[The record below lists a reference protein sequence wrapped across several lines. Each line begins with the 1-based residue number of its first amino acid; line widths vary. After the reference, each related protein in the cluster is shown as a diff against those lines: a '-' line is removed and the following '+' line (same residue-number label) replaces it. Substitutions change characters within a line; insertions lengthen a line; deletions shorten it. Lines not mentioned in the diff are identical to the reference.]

1 MYNGNTRRVAII
13 GGART
18 PFCRAHTG
26 FANLSNQDMMTA
38 ALKGLVERYA
48 LADETVDDA
57 TMGAVIKHSR
67 DWNLAREA
75 VLGSGLAPQ
84 TPAFDLTRACGTSL
98 EAVILMAHKIALG
111 QIEVGIGGGVDS
123 ISDAPVVYPES
134 YRKLLMRSYRGRSFM
149 QKFKPW
155 LGLRPKHFKPEF
167 PGVVEP
173 RTGLSMGESCEL
185 MAQEWKI
192 GREEQ
197 DALAL
202 LSHQRAAKAWE
213 EGFYDEL
220 VVPLAGTDRDNNV
233 RGDTSLE
240 KMARL
245 KPVFDKT
252 GKGTMTAANST
263 PLTDGASAVLV
274 ASEDWARARG
284 LPVQAYISWA
294 QVAAVDF
301 VGGEGLL
308 MAPTYAVSKM
318 LSQAKLALQDFD
330 FYEIHEAFAAQVL
343 CTLRAWE
350 SEKFC
355 REKLGRDEPLGSVDR
370 SKLNVKGGSVAI
382 GHPFAATGARNVA
395 TLARLLS
402 QKGSG
407 RGLISVCTGGGMGV
421 TAILEAA

>member
-1 MYNGNTRRVAII
+1 MYNGKTRRVAIV
-13 GGART
+13 GGMRT

-26 FANLSNQDMMTA
+26 FAELSNQDMMTA
-38 ALKGLVERYA
+38 ALSGLVDRFSLRGEKI
-48 LADETVDDA
+48 DDA
-57 TMGAVIKHSR
+57 TMGAVIRHSR
-67 DWNLAREA
+67 DWNLARES
-75 VLGSGLAPQ
+75 VLGSGLAPE

-111 QIEVGIGGGVDS
+111 QIDVGIGGGVDS

-134 YRKLLMRSYRGRSFM
+134 YRKLLMRSYRGRSFT
-149 QKFKPW
+149 QRLKPW
-155 LGLRPKHFKPEF
+155 LGLRPSHFKPEF

-197 DALAL
+197 DALAF
-202 LSHQRAAKAWE
+202 LSHQNAAAAWDA
-213 EGFYDEL
+213 GFYQDM
-220 VVPLAGTDRDNNV
+220 VTPFAGVTSDNNI
-233 RGDTSLE
+233 RPSTTLE
-240 KMARL
+240 KMASL
-245 KPVFDKT
+245 KPVFEKSP
-252 GKGTMTAANST
+252 KGTLTAANST

-274 ASEDWARARG
+274 ASEDWARARD
-284 LPVQAYISWA
+284 LPIQAYISWA

-308 MAPTYAVSKM
+308 MAPTYAVSRM
-318 LSQAKLALQDFD
+318 LSQAGLGLQDFD

-350 SEKFC
+350 SDDFC
-355 REKLGRDEPLGSVDR
+355 RQRLGRDEPLGAVDR
-370 SKLNVKGGSVAI
+370 SKMNTRGGSVAI
-382 GHPFAATGARNVA
+382 GHPFAATGARIVA
-395 TLARLLS
+395 TLAKLLAD
-402 QKGSG
+402 KGEG

-421 TAILEAA
+421 AAILQAA

>member
-13 GGART
+13 GGVRT

-38 ALKGLVERYA
+38 ALKGLVERYS
-48 LADETVDDA
+48 LAGETIGDA
-57 TMGAVIKHSR
+57 SMGAVIKHSR
-67 DWNLAREA
+67 DWNLARES

-98 EAVILMAHKIALG
+98 EAVVLMAHKIALG
-111 QIEVGIGGGVDS
+111 QIESGIAGGVDS
-123 ISDAPVVYPES
+123 ISDAPVVYPDG
-134 YRKLLMRSYRGRSFM
+134 YRKLLMQSYRGRSFL
-149 QKFKPW
+149 QKLKPW

-185 MAQEWKI
+185 MAQEWNI

-213 EGFYDEL
+213 QGFYDDL
-220 VVPLAGTDRDNNV
+220 VVPFSGVNRDNNV
-233 RGDTSLE
+233 RADTSLE
-240 KMARL
+240 KIARL

-274 ASEDWARARG
+274 ASEEWAQSRG

-318 LSQAKLALQDFD
+318 LSQAKLGLQDFD
-330 FYEIHEAFAAQVL
+330 YYEIHEAFAAQVL
-343 CTLRAWE
+343 CTLGAWE

-370 SKLNVKGGSVAI
+370 SKMNVKGGSVAI

-395 TLARLLS
+395 TLSKLLA

>member
-1 MYNGNTRRVAII
+1 MYNGKTRRVAIV
-13 GGART
+13 GGMRT

-26 FANLSNQDMMTA
+26 FAELSNQDMMTA
-38 ALKGLVERYA
+38 ALSGLVDRFSLRGEKI
-48 LADETVDDA
+48 DDA
-57 TMGAVIKHSR
+57 TMGAVIRHSR
-67 DWNLAREA
+67 DWNLARES
-75 VLGSGLAPQ
+75 VLGSGLAPE

-111 QIEVGIGGGVDS
+111 QIDVGIGGGVDS

-134 YRKLLMRSYRGRSFM
+134 YRKLLMRSYRGRSFT
-149 QKFKPW
+149 QRLKPW
-155 LGLRPKHFKPEF
+155 LGLRPSHFKPAF

-197 DALAL
+197 DALAF
-202 LSHQRAAKAWE
+202 LSHQNAAAAWDA
-213 EGFYDEL
+213 GFYQDM
-220 VVPLAGTDRDNNV
+220 VTPFAGVTSDNNI
-233 RGDTSLE
+233 RPSTTLE
-240 KMARL
+240 KMASL
-245 KPVFDKT
+245 KPVFEKSP
-252 GKGTMTAANST
+252 KGTLTAANST

-274 ASEDWARARG
+274 ASEDWARARD
-284 LPVQAYISWA
+284 LPIQAYISWA

-308 MAPTYAVSKM
+308 MAPTYAVSRM
-318 LSQAKLALQDFD
+318 LSQAGLGLQDFD

-350 SEKFC
+350 SDDFC
-355 REKLGRDEPLGSVDR
+355 RQRLGRDEPLGAVDR
-370 SKLNVKGGSVAI
+370 SKMNTRGGSVAI
-382 GHPFAATGARNVA
+382 GHPFAATGARIVA
-395 TLARLLS
+395 TLAKLLAD
-402 QKGSG
+402 KGEG

-421 TAILEAA
+421 AAILQAA

>member
-1 MYNGNTRRVAII
+1 MYNGKTRRVAIV
-13 GGART
+13 GGMRT

-26 FANLSNQDMMTA
+26 FAELSNQDMMTA
-38 ALKGLVERYA
+38 ALSGLVDRFSLRGEKI
-48 LADETVDDA
+48 DDA
-57 TMGAVIKHSR
+57 TMGAVIRHSR
-67 DWNLAREA
+67 DWNLARES
-75 VLGSGLAPQ
+75 VLGSGLAPE

-111 QIEVGIGGGVDS
+111 QIDVGIGGGVDS

-134 YRKLLMRSYRGRSFM
+134 YRKLLMRSYRGRSFT
-149 QKFKPW
+149 QRLKPW
-155 LGLRPKHFKPEF
+155 LGLRPSHFKPEF

-197 DALAL
+197 DALAF
-202 LSHQRAAKAWE
+202 LSHQNAAAAWDA
-213 EGFYDEL
+213 GFYQDML
-220 VVPLAGTDRDNNV
+220 TPFAGVTSDNNI
-233 RGDTSLE
+233 RPSTTLE
-240 KMARL
+240 KMASL
-245 KPVFDKT
+245 KPVFEKSP
-252 GKGTMTAANST
+252 KGTLTAANST

-274 ASEDWARARG
+274 ASEDWARARD
-284 LPVQAYISWA
+284 LPIQAYISWA

-308 MAPTYAVSKM
+308 MAPTYAVSRM
-318 LSQAKLALQDFD
+318 LSQAGLGLQDFD

-350 SEKFC
+350 SDDFC
-355 REKLGRDEPLGSVDR
+355 RQRLGRDEPLGAVDR
-370 SKLNVKGGSVAI
+370 SKMNTRGGSVAI
-382 GHPFAATGARNVA
+382 GHPFAATGARIVA
-395 TLARLLS
+395 TLAKLLAD
-402 QKGSG
+402 KGEG

-421 TAILEAA
+421 AAILQAA

>member
-1 MYNGNTRRVAII
+1 MYNGNSRRVAII
-13 GGART
+13 GGMRT
-18 PFCRAHTG
+18 PFCRAQTG
-26 FANLSNQDMMTA
+26 FAELSNQDMMTA
-38 ALKGLVERYA
+38 ALKGLVERYS
-48 LADETVDDA
+48 LRGEKIDDA

-67 DWNLAREA
+67 DWNLARES
-75 VLGSGLAPQ
+75 VLGSGLAAE

-98 EAVILMAHKIALG
+98 EAVILMAHKVALG

-123 ISDAPVVYPES
+123 ISDAPVVYPDS
-134 YRKLLMRSYRGRSFM
+134 YRKLLMQSYRGRTFT
-149 QKFKPW
+149 QKLKPW
-155 LGLRPKHFKPEF
+155 LGLRPRHFKPEF

-202 LSHQRAAKAWE
+202 LSHQRAAKAWDA
-213 EGFYDEL
+213 GFYSDL
-220 VVPLAGTDRDNNV
+220 VVPLAGVTRDNNV
-233 RGDTSLE
+233 RAETSLE
-240 KMARL
+240 KMAKL
-245 KPVFDKT
+245 KPAFEKT
-252 GKGTMTAANST
+252 AKGTLTAANST

-274 ASEDWARARG
+274 ASEEWARARA

-308 MAPTYAVSKM
+308 MAPTYAVSRM
-318 LSQAKLALQDFD
+318 LTQAGLGLQDFD

-350 SEKFC
+350 SEAFC
-355 REKLGRDEPLGSVDR
+355 RDKLGRQAPLGSVDR
-370 SKLNVKGGSVAI
+370 SKMNTMGGSVAI
-382 GHPFAATGARNVA
+382 GHPFAATGARIVA
-395 TLARLLS
+395 TLAKLLAD
-402 QKGSG
+402 KGSG
-407 RGLISVCTGGGMGV
+407 RGLISICTGGGMGV